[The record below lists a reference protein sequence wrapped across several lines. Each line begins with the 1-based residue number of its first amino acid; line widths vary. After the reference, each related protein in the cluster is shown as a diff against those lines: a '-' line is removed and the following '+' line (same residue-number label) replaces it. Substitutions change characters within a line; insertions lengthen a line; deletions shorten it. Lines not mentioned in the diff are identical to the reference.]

1 MVFQNHGH
9 ELNYGNLILKDKKYL
24 GIIFIQL
31 YYSQIFKENMDKYN

>member
-24 GIIFIQL
+24 EIIFIKI
-31 YYSQIFKENMDKYN
+31 YYSQIFKENMDK